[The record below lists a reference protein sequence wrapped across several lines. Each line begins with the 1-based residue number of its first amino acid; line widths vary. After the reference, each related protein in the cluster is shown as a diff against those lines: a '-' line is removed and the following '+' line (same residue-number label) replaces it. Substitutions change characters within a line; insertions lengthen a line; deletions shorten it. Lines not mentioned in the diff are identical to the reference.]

1 MPTERRE
8 SIQEILEDDGRVT
21 AALRRAARE
30 AAILHKRAG
39 VPLVIWKDGKVVHV
53 PPEEIEIPDLPELAP
68 RERR

>member
-1 MPTERRE
+1 MPTERKETIRE
-8 SIQEILEDDGRVT
+8 MLLDRPRIE

-39 VPLVIWKDGKVVHV
+39 VPLVIWKDGKVVNV